1 MPHPIGSIDLIA
13 VGKIRS
19 KPWQLAQAD
28 YEKRLGYY
36 TRFNLVEVKDF
47 VGRGQPDA
55 VAMQKEGELLLKAA
69 EGAGRIILLTPEGRR
84 ATSPGLARYVQKQ
97 LEVYGR
103 LAFLIGGPL
112 GFSDPVTAAAHDQLS
127 LSPLT
132 FTHELARVI
141 LLEQL
146 YRAFTILNNENYHK

>member
-1 MPHPIGSIDLIA
+1 MPQPVGHIDLIA
-13 VGKIRS
+13 VGKVRS
-19 KPWQLAQAD
+19 QAWLLAQAD

-55 VAMQKEGELLLKAA
+55 VAVQKEGELLLKAA
-69 EGAGRIILLTPEGRR
+69 EGAGRIILLMPEGKHP
-84 ATSPGLARYVQKQ
+84 TSPGLARYVRQQ
-97 LEVYGR
+97 IEIYGR

-112 GFSDPVTAAAHDQLS
+112 GFSDQVIAAAHDHLS

>member
-1 MPHPIGSIDLIA
+1 MPQTIGHINLIA

-69 EGAGRIILLTPEGRR
+69 NGAGRIILLTPEGDSP
-84 ATSPGLARYVQKQ
+84 TSPKLARYLQKQ
-97 LEVYGR
+97 IERYGR

-112 GFSDPVTAAAHDQLS
+112 GFADEVLAAAHDQLS

-146 YRAFTILNNENYHK
+146 YRAFTILNGESYHK

>member
-1 MPHPIGSIDLIA
+1 MPQTIGRIDLIA

-55 VAMQKEGELLLKAA
+55 VALQKEGDLLLKAA
-69 EGAGRIILLTPEGRR
+69 GGAGRIILLTPEGDSP
-84 ATSPGLARYVQKQ
+84 TSPKLARYLQKQ
-97 LEVYGR
+97 IELYGR

-112 GFSDPVTAAAHDQLS
+112 GFADEVIAAAHDQLS

-146 YRAFTILNNENYHK
+146 YRAFTILNGESYHK

>member
-1 MPHPIGSIDLIA
+1 MPHLSGTIDVIA

-19 KPWQLAQAD
+19 QPWQLAQAD
-28 YEKRLGYY
+28 YVKRLGYY
-36 TRFNLVEVKDF
+36 TRLNLVEVKDF
-47 VGRGQPDA
+47 VGQGLPDA

-69 EGAGRIILLTPEGRR
+69 RSTGQMVLLAPEGKLL
-84 ATSPGLARYVQKQ
+84 TSPGLAQFVRKQ
-97 LEVYGR
+97 VEGYGR
-103 LAFLIGGPL
+103 FAILIGGPL
-112 GFSDPVTAAAHDQLS
+112 GFSDEVITAAHHQLS

-146 YRAFTILNNENYHK
+146 YRAFTILNGESYHK

>member
-1 MPHPIGSIDLIA
+1 MPQPVGHIELIV

-19 KPWQLAQAD
+19 QPWLLAQAD
-28 YEKRLGYY
+28 YVKRLGYY
-36 TRFNLVEVKDF
+36 TRFNLVEVKDY

-69 EGAGRIILLTPEGRR
+69 DGAGRLILLTPEGQHP
-84 ATSPGLARYVQKQ
+84 TSPGLARYLQKQ
-97 LEVYGR
+97 IEVYGR

-112 GFSDPVTAAAHDQLS
+112 GFSEEVLAAAHDQLS

-146 YRAFTILNNENYHK
+146 YRAFTILNGENYHK